1 MRPVT
6 VTATIDAPR
15 ERVFDYLSDIAN
27 HVEFSDHYL
36 KDFRLDRLASRGLGA
51 AASFRIGSRGAR
63 WGEVVISG
71 LERPYRIQLDGQTG
85 RRGRIKT
92 SATYALTPHGHDM
105 TKVEY
110 TISTTP
116 ATRLD
121 SMREA
126 LGCRSSTK
134 RKSRRALRRM
144 ASLLEEGRASAHAV
158 RAAAG

>member
-15 ERVFDYLSDIAN
+15 ERVFDYLADVAN
-27 HVEFSDHYL
+27 HAEFSDHYL
-36 KDFRLDRLASRGLGA
+36 KDFRLDRLESRGLGA

-63 WGEVVISG
+63 WGEIVITE
-71 LERPYRIQLDGQTG
+71 LERPYRIQLDGQAG

-92 SATYALTPHGHDM
+92 SASYTLTPHGHDM

-110 TISTTP
+110 TVSTEP

-121 SMREA
+121 SLREA
-126 LGCRSSTK
+126 LGCRSSAK
-134 RKSRRALRRM
+134 RKSRRALKRM
-144 ASLLEEGRASAHAV
+144 ARLLEEGSASSHAV